1 MSVEVE
7 GSAAGRPPRERTE
20 PGEGERHPLFVILA
34 IAFVVVAGLV
44 MAVLYVHRRAVER
57 DQRAALDREQSRG
70 PLVRIVRVE
79 TTKAQR
85 TLALPGDVH
94 GFNQTTLY
102 AKLSGYI
109 EDIRVNRG
117 DRVKTGQILATIE
130 SPETVQDALAAQHSA
145 SIAKITA
152 NRFDTLGPSGVV
164 SQQDRDTADAQKR
177 ITQSEFGRAQAVLQY
192 AVVRAPFNGVITAR
206 YVDPGALVPAA
217 TSATQ
222 TLLPIVDV
230 ADVDTLRVFVYV
242 GQDAAPFIH
251 LGNEAKVWQIELP
264 EKRIPA
270 KVTFTTG
277 ALDPRTRTMQVEV
290 DFDNRAWGMLPGT
303 YANVEIDID
312 EPKSALI
319 STEGLVIRDG
329 KTMVAEIRDG
339 KVHYVT
345 IGLGYNDGRN
355 VRVLRG
361 LSGGETIAL
370 NAPVELNDGDPVQ
383 MVSEAG
389 SPPGAPPASPAPSH

>member
-7 GSAAGRPPRERTE
+7 GSAAGRPPRDRGGREER
-20 PGEGERHPLFVILA
+20 RPLFA
-34 IAFVVVAGLV
+34 IAGIILVVLAGLV
-44 MAVLYVHRRAVER
+44 IGVLYAHRRIVER
-57 DQRAALDREQSRG
+57 GERAALDREQDRG
-70 PLVRIVRVE
+70 PRVRIVQVE

-94 GFNQTTLY
+94 GYNQSTLY

-109 EDIRVNRG
+109 KDIRVNRG
-117 DRVKTGQILATIE
+117 DRIKADEILATIE
-130 SPETVQDALAAQHSA
+130 SPESVEDALAAEHSA
-145 SIAKITA
+145 SIAQITA
-152 NRFDTLGPSGVV
+152 RRFDRLGPTGVV
-164 SQQDRDTADAQKR
+164 SQQDKDTADAQRK
-177 ITQSEFGRAQAVLQY
+177 ITQSMFGRAKAILQY
-192 AVVRAPFNGVITAR
+192 AVVRAPFDGVVTAR

-222 TLLPIVDV
+222 SALPIVDV
-230 ADVDTLRVFVYV
+230 AVIDTLRVFVYV
-242 GQDAAPFIH
+242 GQDAAPFVH
-251 LGNEAKVWQIELP
+251 PGNGAQVWQDELP
-264 EKRIPA
+264 DKRIPA

-290 DFDNRAWGMLPGT
+290 DIDNRAWGMLPGT
-303 YANVEIDID
+303 YANVQIDID

-319 STEGLVIRDG
+319 SSEGLVIRDG

-345 IGLGYNDGRN
+345 VALGYNDGRN
-355 VRVLRG
+355 VRVLQG

-370 NAPVELNDGDPVQ
+370 NAPVELKDGDAVQ
-383 MVSEAG
+383 AVTLG
-389 SPPGAPPASPAPSH
+389 GALPRSPPASH